1 MVEVGSSGSAG
12 GSTAIRLTFRL
23 RLRLRVPSADPR
35 TPKSSGQSGRLLRPV
50 SDVKRVRRLGP
61 SCSSESL
68 LSRPWLLEAETPPVA
83 R

>member
-1 MVEVGSSGSAG
+1 MEEGGSGSTG
-12 GSTAIRLTFRL
+12 GSTAIRLTLRR

-35 TPKSSGQSGRLLRPV
+35 TARSSGQSGRLLRTMSAV
-50 SDVKRVRRLGP
+50 RGVRRLGP

-68 LSRPWLLEAETPPVA
+68 LSRAWLLAAETPPILA